1 MPVAVAHA
9 SRGAPGRAVKPAA
22 PPPAS
27 GARAA
32 RAARRAAAARA
43 PAAGGRSPGGRRA
56 PGAGRAPGPAAGP
69 AAARARWAGPAG
81 RPRRSPGR
89 VAPQPGAGGSAAI
102 AAGWPLRPVAG
113 ARYWPGRPG
122 GWAPVI
128 GGAGQM
134 ILGIDHVQ
142 ITVPAGAVAAAR
154 AFYRGRLGLREVEK
168 SPTLRGRGGFW
179 LQVG

>member
-1 MPVAVAHA
+1 FAHPQQA
-9 SRGAPGRAVKPAA
+9 TRQP
-22 PPPAS
+22 
-27 GARAA
+27 
-32 RAARRAAAARA
+32 RRWLNPDRENGSL
-43 PAAGGRSPGGRRA
+43 PDRDQQ
-56 PGAGRAPGPAAGP
+56 GAGRAPGPAAGP

-154 AFYRGRLGLREVEK
+154 AFYRGLLGLREVEK

-179 LQVG
+179 L